1 MPRPVASVPPVPIA
15 SDCHP
20 RPRRLIARLA
30 GCGGGDPTATD
41 PRKVLADGFVA
52 GLDGVVIEAEGGTVV
67 DGYEAWLVLRPAADL
82 TPRHADLYQPIP
94 CDGPVDYFAERE
106 SSGFRRA
113 LGSAGL
119 GALDCR
125 AYTDGRLKIP
135 NGRWLITDRRDG
147 RVYFRVWKGAPRP

>member
-1 MPRPVASVPPVPIA
+1 MPRPAASVPRSPSPRIA
-15 SDCHP
+15 I
-20 RPRRLIARLA
+20 LALAATLA

-82 TPRHADLYQPIP
+82 TPRHADLYQSIP
-94 CDGPVDYFAERE
+94 CDGPVHYFAERGPA
-106 SSGFRRA
+106 SG

-125 AYTDGRLKIP
+125 AYTDGRLKVP

-147 RVYFRVWKGAPRP
+147 RVYFRVWKGGAAP

>member
-1 MPRPVASVPPVPIA
+1 MPRPVASVPRSPSPRIA
-15 SDCHP
+15 I
-20 RPRRLIARLA
+20 LALAAVIATGLA

-52 GLDGVVIEAEGGTVV
+52 GLDGVMIEAEGGTVV
-67 DGYEAWLVLRPAADL
+67 DGYEAWLVLRPAGDL

-94 CDGPVDYFAERE
+94 CDGPLDYFAERG
-106 SSGFRRA
+106 SASG

-135 NGRWLITDRRDG
+135 NGRWLVTDRRDG
-147 RVYFRVWKGAPRP
+147 RVYFRVWKGGAAP